1 MITQGE
7 IVEKKPGK
15 PLATLTKKAFAQIQE
30 YIAGNLAHEGDI
42 YILDVVTEAIRL
54 STGFDPDAKSP
65 PELVAKQ
72 VARRKNK
79 AQNDQTTIYDRYT
92 KPRRE
97 SLKQKYPNVPTTI
110 LFNKTTSE
118 IEKYANSLK

>member
-1 MITQGE
+1 MISQGE
-7 IVEKKPGK
+7 PSLPGK
-15 PLATLTKKAFAQIQE
+15 PLATLTKKAYTQIQE
-30 YIAGNLAHEGDI
+30 HIAGNLTHT
-42 YILDVVTEAIRL
+42 DVEAVLSVVADAIRL
-54 STGFDPDAKSP
+54 STGFDPYAKSS

-79 AQNDQTTIYDRYT
+79 AHEDQTTVYAKYT

-97 SLKQKYPNVPTTI
+97 ALKQKYPNVPTTI

-118 IEKYANSLK
+118 IENYAATQKAS